1 MTGLLP
7 RREPVEPTADGP
19 RVVSIGDG
27 AEAVVEALRSE
38 TARSVLCALY
48 EEPTVASTLA
58 DRVETSAQNVHYHL
72 GRLRTAGL
80 VEVAGTWYSE
90 KGVEM
95 DVYAP
100 TGDPL
105 VLAAGCE
112 ERVRA
117 LREAVAGADGDGGAV
132 DR

>member
-7 RREPVEPTADGP
+7 RKEPVEPGADGP
-19 RVVSIGDG
+19 RVVSIGED
-27 AEAVVEALRSE
+27 ADAVVEALRSD

-48 EEPTVASTLA
+48 EEPTVASILA
-58 DRVETSAQNVHYHL
+58 ERVGTSTQNVHYHL
-72 GRLRTAGL
+72 DRLRTAGL
-80 VEVAGTWYSE
+80 VEVAGTWYSV
-90 KGVEM
+90 KGLEM
-95 DVYAP
+95 NVYAP

-117 LREAVAGADGDGGAV
+117 LREAIAESDADGDGADG
-132 DR
+132 